1 MQEEGW
7 GHHEPGGT
15 SMSDYGDIGKGIAEL
30 LKVAIPL
37 AAIGLL
43 AIVYWIIVGLIWLWN
58 HVSVQP

>member
-1 MQEEGW
+1 
-7 GHHEPGGT
+7 
-15 SMSDYGDIGKGIAEL
+15 MSDYGDIGKGIAEL